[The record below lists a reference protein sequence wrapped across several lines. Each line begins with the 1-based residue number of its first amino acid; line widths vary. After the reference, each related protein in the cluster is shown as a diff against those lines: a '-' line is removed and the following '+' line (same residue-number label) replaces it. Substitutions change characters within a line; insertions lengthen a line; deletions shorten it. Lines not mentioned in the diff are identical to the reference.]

1 MFAEGGRHT
10 SSQEHTHPH
19 HPLPPP
25 PPHHPPHHHL
35 SCLAPQPFYSQWAA
49 VGWWEHLER
58 FCLNCDGDRVWP
70 LAGGD
75 VAAAGNHP
83 PTCHLP
89 VTSHF
94 FTRPHFLLFFFEL
107 NWVNMVIFVFF
118 HICKSKQLVG
128 EYPRPKTSW
137 FKKAEVFVVVE

>member
-1 MFAEGGRHT
+1 MFAEGGPHT

-25 PPHHPPHHHL
+25 PPHHRPHRHL

-49 VGWWEHLER
+49 VGWWQHLER

-94 FTRPHFLLFFFEL
+94 FTRPHFALLLQAQLGQHGNFCVLPYLQEQT
-107 NWVNMVIFVFF
+107 
-118 HICKSKQLVG
+118 ICWRVPTSQDVLV
-128 EYPRPKTSW
+128 
-137 FKKAEVFVVVE
+137 